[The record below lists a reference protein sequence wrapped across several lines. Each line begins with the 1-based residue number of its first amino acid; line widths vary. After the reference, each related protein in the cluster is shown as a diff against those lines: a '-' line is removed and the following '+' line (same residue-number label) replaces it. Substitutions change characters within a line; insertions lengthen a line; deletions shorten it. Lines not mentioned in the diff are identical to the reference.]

1 MKLSDLGPV
10 ELLEYFGHLQ
20 DCAKVLEDVHNQ
32 LEVTGLVNEY
42 TVARIKM
49 LVKRQEQPAPIYAE
63 DHFCWRSDP
72 PTQDGDFYYSG
83 PLPGSGEEYVGIV
96 SISMHPLNRERY
108 VAAFFPPGWR
118 GDTNRISPEVVF
130 GKLEEWKGQW
140 AGPELGLSTVVL

>member
-49 LVKRQEQPAPIYAE
+49 LVKRQE
-63 DHFCWRSDP
+63 H
-72 PTQDGDFYYSG
+72 
-83 PLPGSGEEYVGIV
+83 
-96 SISMHPLNRERY
+96 
-108 VAAFFPPGWR
+108 
-118 GDTNRISPEVVF
+118 
-130 GKLEEWKGQW
+130 
-140 AGPELGLSTVVL
+140 